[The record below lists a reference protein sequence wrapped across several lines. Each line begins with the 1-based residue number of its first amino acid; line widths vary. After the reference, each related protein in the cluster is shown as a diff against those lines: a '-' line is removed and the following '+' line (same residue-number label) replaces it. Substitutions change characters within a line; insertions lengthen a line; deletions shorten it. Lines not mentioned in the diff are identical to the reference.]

1 MPKIYWMTGYNL
13 REGKSRAYKTFL
25 NSRAFKKLCAQVESE
40 TSMKYV
46 VTYFTILPSSLEA
59 GDYDAYDFWELPNHA
74 AMDRIRKSDAAAKL
88 AEASY
93 GFIESKPS
101 KSVILRKA
109 SDVKIMFEPQ
119 KK

>member
-1 MPKIYWMTGYNL
+1 MPKIHWMIGYNV
-13 REGKSRAYKTFL
+13 REGKNKAYKAFL
-25 NSRAFKKLCAQVESE
+25 NSRGFRKLCAGVEAE
-40 TSMKYV
+40 TGIKYV

-74 AMDRIRKSDAAAKL
+74 AMDKIRKSETMARL
-88 AEASY
+88 AEASF